1 MPIVSRN
8 SLSLLKMP
16 AILLNDKDEK
26 FKIRELSKMTNIAN
40 KLNLSENTRFMA
52 CCFMWYLSSS
62 LSSNTGK
69 QIMNLFKYP
78 VTLTFVQFLFVACW
92 CFIVENFVSS
102 RSIKKPTRQI
112 IETIVPLSLFM
123 IVGHIFSSISI
134 SKIPVSLVHT
144 IKVNKNKKKSKVCV
158 N

>member
-1 MPIVSRN
+1 MF
-8 SLSLLKMP
+8 LLKMP

-26 FKIRELSKMTNIAN
+26 FKIRELPKMTAIVN

-102 RSIKKPTRQI
+102 RNIKKPTRQI

-144 IKVNKNKKKSKVCV
+144 IKVNKKKKKNQKCV
-158 N
+158 